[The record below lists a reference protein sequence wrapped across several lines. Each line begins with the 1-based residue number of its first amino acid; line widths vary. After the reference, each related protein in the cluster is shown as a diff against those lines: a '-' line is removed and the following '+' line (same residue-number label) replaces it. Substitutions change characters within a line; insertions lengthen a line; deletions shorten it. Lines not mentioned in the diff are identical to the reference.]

1 MLKALDRR
9 EKHCHRHITH
19 GITQLRVYAKQS
31 NVKLPNSEIAAVAQA
46 WAWRR
51 LVCMRCL

>member
-9 EKHCHRHITH
+9 DKHRHRHITH

-46 WAWRR
+46 WAWR
-51 LVCMRCL
+51 LVCPRCL